1 VSGGRGPTLTW
12 DGYAAGWAA
21 LHLGV
26 DPRRSSVWVRC
37 WLRMSYVV
45 GRGLARIRVRPGA
58 VTAVGLLLAAAV
70 PVAAVFRGWYLFA
83 AAGLTL
89 LSAVADSAD
98 GAVAVISSR
107 TTRIGAFDDSLAD
120 RFSEAAWLL
129 GLWLV
134 GAHGLLVAGCGALS
148 WLHEYVRARATAC
161 GLTRITVVTTAER
174 PTRVIAVVA
183 AFVLGGLTFAVSPG
197 LTPGVVTV
205 VLALWALLGAL
216 GLIRLI
222 RVVRA
227 ALR

>member
-1 VSGGRGPTLTW
+1 
-12 DGYAAGWAA
+12 
-21 LHLGV
+21 
-26 DPRRSSVWVRC
+26 
-37 WLRMSYVV
+37 MSYGV

-58 VTAVGLLLAAAV
+58 VTAVGVLLAAAV

-83 AAGLTL
+83 AAGLAL

-98 GAVAVISSR
+98 GALAVISSR
-107 TTRIGAFDDSLAD
+107 TTRLGAFDDSLAD

-148 WLHEYVRARATAC
+148 WLHEYVRARAAAC
-161 GLTRITVVTTAER
+161 GLTRLTVVTTAER

-205 VLALWALLGAL
+205 VLALWALLGGL
-216 GLIRLI
+216 GLLRLI